1 MEMRE
6 ETVESVGERMEG
18 GWEWE
23 GPNLAISQL
32 GERGMETGFS
42 LWAWKESLWLP
53 LCLYSRLGL
62 TQADWEE

>member
-1 MEMRE
+1 M
-6 ETVESVGERMEG
+6 ESVGERMEG
-18 GWEWE
+18 A

-32 GERGMETGFS
+32 GERGMETGLS
-42 LWAWKESLWLP
+42 LWAWNESLWLP

>member
-18 GWEWE
+18 A

-32 GERGMETGFS
+32 GERGMETGLS

>member
-18 GWEWE
+18 A

-53 LCLYSRLGL
+53 LCL
-62 TQADWEE
+62 

>member
-18 GWEWE
+18 AA
-23 GPNLAISQL
+23 PNLAISQL

-42 LWAWKESLWLP
+42 LWAWNESLWLP

>member
-1 MEMRE
+1 M
-6 ETVESVGERMEG
+6 ESVGERMEG
-18 GWEWE
+18 A